1 MRRSKTIRRAALMVG
16 AILATSACFGDF
28 HLSATNLQIGPNP
41 AVPGDELVA
50 SVLIALVPTQRHT
63 IILRIDD
70 TEHLRVTSN
79 EAPAI
84 PTLIQMGEAS
94 ALITQYGVGTHTA
107 YVEVRAEDEDETA
120 RTQAVG
126 FELREA
132 VP

>member
-1 MRRSKTIRRAALMVG
+1 MRRSKTIRTAALTAFLVT
-16 AILATSACFGDF
+16 IACFGDF
-28 HLSATNLQIGPNP
+28 HLSATSLQIGPNP
-41 AVPGDELVA
+41 AVPGDEVVA

-84 PTLIQMGEAS
+84 PYVIELGDAAGLIS
-94 ALITQYGVGTHTA
+94 KYGVGTHSA
-107 YVEVRAEDEDETA
+107 YVEVRAEEKNETA